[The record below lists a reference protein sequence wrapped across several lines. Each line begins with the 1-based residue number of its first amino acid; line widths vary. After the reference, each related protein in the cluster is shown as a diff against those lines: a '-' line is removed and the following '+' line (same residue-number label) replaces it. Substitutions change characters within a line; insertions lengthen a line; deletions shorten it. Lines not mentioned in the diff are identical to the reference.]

1 MPLPSLALSDSKI
14 GLPFFVNSL
23 TKKDKLIF
31 VPYAVSPSRAPE
43 PSPSPSSRPHMQ
55 TLGAP
60 IACLSKLS
68 LTLSPSLPL
77 ALPPSHPLFPPSVTQ
92 RRRRHPL
99 PPPTSLHCLSSL
111 SPSRLPL
118 TIIPLALPP
127 LACSRL
133 PLACSHL
140 PLACS
145 RLPLACSRL
154 PLACSRLPLVLSPPL
169 ASLLPSRA
177 LSLSRYLSLPSCHP
191 LAHSRLHLTLP
202 PSLALALSYC

>member
-31 VPYAVSPSRAPE
+31 VPYAVSPSRAPK

-133 PLACSHL
+133 PLACS
-140 PLACS
+140 
-145 RLPLACSRL
+145 RLPLT
-154 PLACSRLPLVLSPPL
+154 CSRLPLVLSPPL
-169 ASLLPSRA
+169 ASLLPSHA
-177 LSLSRYLSLPSCHP
+177 LSLSRYLSLPSCRP
-191 LAHSRLHLTLP
+191 LAHSHLHLTLP